1 MTMLVLDLKTVPDPE
16 VGKRLL
22 ALEQFSDAEAVLAM
36 KTLRVAGHQSNA
48 VPSQQRRVVAAALVI
63 ASDAGFSVQEFPA
76 GGDEAAMLRAIEQSV
91 RAAAASVWAWDGM
104 RVYRA
109 QLLARALATGV
120 ALPALFAAKG
130 PQSLAAHFG
139 FPPEN
144 APLAELAAV
153 HGLPHRLGLRT
164 ADTEAAHVRGDHQKL
179 LAGSAADALI
189 AYLLCIALKAATG
202 ELDEHAYAA
211 ARTQVCGW
219 LKAQTAA
226 HWQQFHAVWKAV
238 T

>member
-1 MTMLVLDLKTVPDPE
+1 MSTVLVLDLKTVPDPA

-22 ALEQFSDAEAVLAM
+22 ALEKFSDAEAVLAM

-48 VPSQQRRVVAAALVI
+48 VPAQQRHVVAAALVM
-63 ASDAGFSVQEFPA
+63 ASGTEFSVQEFAP
-76 GGDEAAMLRAIEQSV
+76 GTGEAEMLRAIEQQV
-91 RAAAASVWAWDGM
+91 CRVDAPVWAWDGV
-104 RVYRA
+104 RGYRA

-120 ALPALFAAKG
+120 AMPSLLAHRG

-139 FPPEN
+139 FAPEN

-189 AYLLCIALKAATG
+189 AHLLGIALRAATG
-202 ELDEHAYAA
+202 EIDEPQRAA
-211 ARTQVCGW
+211 ARERVCHW
-219 LKAQTAA
+219 LRAQTAP
-226 HWQQFHAVWKAV
+226 HWQQFHAVWKA

>member
-1 MTMLVLDLKTVPDPE
+1 MNMLVLDLKTVPDPE

-22 ALEQFSDAEAVLAM
+22 ALEKFSDAEAVLAM
-36 KTLRVAGHQSNA
+36 KTLRVAGHQSSA
-48 VPSQQRRVVAAALVI
+48 VPAQQRRVVAAAMVI
-63 ASDAGFSVQEFPA
+63 ASENGFTVQEFTT
-76 GGDEAAMLRAIEQSV
+76 GTNEAEMLSAIEQRV
-91 RAAAASVWAWDGM
+91 HAANAAVWAWDGV
-104 RVYRA
+104 RNYRA

-120 ALPALFAAKG
+120 AMSAVFAAKG

-139 FPPEN
+139 FSPEN

-164 ADTEAAHVRGDHQKL
+164 ADTEAAHARGDHQKL

-189 AYLLCIALKAATG
+189 AYLLSIALKAATG
-202 ELDEHAYAA
+202 ELDECARLA
-211 ARTQVCGW
+211 AREQVCGW

-226 HWQQFHAVWKAV
+226 HWQQFHQVWKAL
-238 T
+238 